1 MAFRKIGVVT
11 SVPAAGA
18 ANAPGKGAAV
28 DALKTELGQVLEI
41 TGLNA
46 GGAGTAVLLRWF
58 PPPQNPAPP
67 GFASTLNAA
76 GEWRRWREDAPMTCG
91 ASTDFS
97 GRYESPR
104 DSTEYW
110 LLIAVPGD
118 GTPNLSADAQAV
130 YYRGG
135 P

>member
-1 MAFRKIGVVT
+1 MAFQKIGVVT

-18 ANAPGKGAAV
+18 ANAPGKGAAAN
-28 DALKTELGQVLEI
+28 ALKVDLGQVLEI
-41 TGLNA
+41 TGKNA

-58 PPPQNPAPP
+58 PPPQDPAPA
-67 GFASTLNAA
+67 GFSSNLNSA
-76 GEWRRWREDAPMTCG
+76 GEWRRWREDAPMICAAG
-91 ASTDFS
+91 TDFS
-97 GRYESPR
+97 GRYELPR

-110 LLIAVPGD
+110 MLLAVAGD
-118 GTPNLSADAQAV
+118 GTPDLTADAQGA